1 MTPGSRNVIIL
12 VMWLKFYFW
21 KMLASTKLWF
31 LKAPS
36 FLFSKSAINYL
47 SNKWSTVSIRHVG
60 QNLWTF
66 PFLTKN
72 IEIMTSLYKMLT
84 SLRKRFYRRNF
95 GMVLYIKSYLT
106 LKKKFSFLST
116 SLRILRMGGASV
128 DPPNYLI
135 SKKPKVKP
143 GYLWMIWILE
153 ISWFLNSTC
162 VKLPVI
168 KIWTSW
174 KIFSIMNP

>member
-1 MTPGSRNVIIL
+1 
-12 VMWLKFYFW
+12 
-21 KMLASTKLWF
+21 MLASTKLWF

-106 LKKKFSFLST
+106 LKKKIQFFIDKFKDFADGGSVGGPAKLFNLKKTQSF
-116 SLRILRMGGASV
+116 
-128 DPPNYLI
+128 
-135 SKKPKVKP
+135 
-143 GYLWMIWILE
+143 
-153 ISWFLNSTC
+153 
-162 VKLPVI
+162 
-168 KIWTSW
+168 
-174 KIFSIMNP
+174 